1 MAKRQK
7 KVTKAVVN
15 QLCRSRFKEE
25 IPSVEDVQDVVIE
38 VLRKEGY
45 EKVALSYEDFR
56 KKKEELRVLR
66 GLLGI
71 KPKLTVNAMEVLRA
85 RYL

>member
-1 MAKRQK
+1 M
-7 KVTKAVVN
+7 
-15 QLCRSRFKEE
+15 
-25 IPSVEDVQDVVIE
+25 
-38 VLRKEGY
+38 
-45 EKVALSYEDFR
+45 SYEDFR

-85 RYL
+85 RYLLRDEQGNLVEAPTNLFERVAKAIAEVDEGLGKMRKKAKKSSII